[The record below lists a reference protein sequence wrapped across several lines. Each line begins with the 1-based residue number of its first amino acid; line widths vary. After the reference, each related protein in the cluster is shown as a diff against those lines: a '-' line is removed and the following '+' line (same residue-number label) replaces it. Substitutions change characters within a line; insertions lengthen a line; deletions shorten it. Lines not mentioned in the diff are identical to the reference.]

1 MSPLVTADDPLSILP
16 AGMRIVH
23 IVDRLDVTGGVQ
35 TYLAGLL
42 PALRERGIESVVFS
56 AFAPPESF
64 AGAEAVHVPAV
75 GRDGSRLPAAG
86 ASQLAEA
93 LEAARPSLVYVHVA
107 PSPDVARIAS
117 ARASVVVYAHDYLA
131 TCPGNARYLHRSET
145 FCAEGAGL
153 RCFVR
158 AYTERT
164 TNRRPD
170 RLVRAYGRVRAWRDA
185 WPHVERVLVAAPFM
199 RDVLVAGGAP
209 ADRIRVV
216 PYWVEPTTPVDAP
229 KTVDALFVGRLVA
242 SKGVGTLL
250 DALARTPGATAAI
263 AGDGPARSELERR
276 SAELGL
282 TSRVRFVG
290 WVSRAERERLL
301 AESRIFVVPSL
312 WDEPFGISGLE
323 ALAAGV
329 PVVATDVGGI
339 PSWLTDGEAGLRVP
353 RGDAAALGSA
363 LRRLIG
369 DEGERAQLAA
379 QGPTVAKRFSRERHL
394 QLLLTEL
401 EAAQA

>member
-1 MSPLVTADDPLSILP
+1 
-16 AGMRIVH
+16 MRIVH

-42 PALRERGIESVVFS
+42 PSLRERAIESVVIS
-56 AFAPPESF
+56 AFEPPDSF
-64 AGAEAVHVPAV
+64 AGAETVYVPAV
-75 GRDGSRLPAAG
+75 GRDGPRLPAAL
-86 ASQLAEA
+86 ARELAEA
-93 LEAARPSLVYVHVA
+93 LDAARPSLVYIHVA
-107 PSPDVARIAS
+107 LSPDVARIAS
-117 ARASVVVYAHDYLA
+117 HRAPVVVYAHDYFP
-131 TCPGNARYLHRSET
+131 TCPGGARYLHRSER

-170 RLVRAYGRVRAWRDA
+170 RLFRAYGRVRAWRDT
-185 WPHVERVLVAAPFM
+185 WPHIERVLVASPFV

-216 PYWVEPTTPVDAP
+216 PYWVEPATPVDAA
-229 KTVDALFVGRLVA
+229 KTVDVLFVGRLVA

-250 DALARTPGATAAI
+250 DALARTPGATATI

-290 WVSRAERERLL
+290 WVSGAERAGLL
-301 AESRIFVVPSL
+301 AASRIFAMPSL

-329 PVVATDVGGI
+329 PVVATDIGGI
-339 PSWLTDGEAGLRVP
+339 PSWLTDGEAGLLVP
-353 RGDAAALGSA
+353 RGDAAALGSV

-369 DEGERAQLAA
+369 DERERAQLAA
-379 QGPTVAKRFSRERHL
+379 QGPVVAQRFSRERHL
-394 QLLLTEL
+394 QLLLPEL
-401 EAAQA
+401 EAALS